1 MAAHSPLGHYWPQ
14 NLQLPFHPRY
24 LGMNVV
30 LTRSQDR
37 ILQLLKQ
44 LQRAVSAQDIY
55 VELRN
60 RSQGVGLATVYRAL
74 EALKLAG
81 VVQARTL
88 ASGESLYS
96 SLQEDRHHLTCLHC
110 QASIPISECP
120 VHQLEAELQS
130 THNFQVF
137 YHTLEFFGVCHNC
150 VDRQA
155 IEPEHS
161 HDHSAGTVSLPENR

>member
-1 MAAHSPLGHYWPQ
+1 
-14 NLQLPFHPRY
+14 
-24 LGMNVV
+24 MNVV

-44 LQRAVSAQDIY
+44 LQHEVSAQDIY

-74 EALKLAG
+74 ETLKLAG
-81 VVQARTL
+81 VVQVRTL

-110 QASIPISECP
+110 QDSIPIAECP
-120 VHQLEAELQS
+120 VHQLETELQS
-130 THNFQVF
+130 THHFQVF
-137 YHTLEFFGVCHNC
+137 YHTLEFFGMCSNC
-150 VDRQA
+150 ASHQEDESANTR
-155 IEPEHS
+155 HS
-161 HDHSAGTVSLPENR
+161 HSIAPETVSLPKNR

>member
-1 MAAHSPLGHYWPQ
+1 MK
-14 NLQLPFHPRY
+14 
-24 LGMNVV
+24 VV

-44 LQRAVSAQDIY
+44 MQRSVSAQDIY

-74 EALKLAG
+74 DVLKLAG

-96 SLQEDRHHLTCLHC
+96 SAQEDRHHLTCLHC
-110 QASIPISECP
+110 QESIPILECP
-120 VHQLEAELQS
+120 VHQLEAE
-130 THNFQVF
+130 FQANHQF
-137 YHTLEFFGVCHNC
+137 RIYYHTLEFFGVCKNC
-150 VDRQA
+150 ALQDSAEAQL
-155 IEPEHS
+155 PLHCPDHCSEHPAS
-161 HDHSAGTVSLPENR
+161 ENC